1 MCASEDATE
10 REAKK
15 RAMNSKLHFI
25 RSDGVVS
32 IPLFTTLTCDP
43 LSSCQ
48 TDVTKVCIM
57 CGASG
62 FPLLCGSVV
71 LLLLRVRAEQV
82 LMGYLTG
89 SQRRPGDNIYP
100 RPGQTISGAI
110 SYAVDEINE
119 KHPIVENH
127 TLGFVV
133 AETFGDEEESIKQTA
148 TLWTAGRVAVYIGPQ
163 ESCIHEARMAASFNL
178 PMISYVSAH
187 FSGAE

>member
-1 MCASEDATE
+1 
-10 REAKK
+10 
-15 RAMNSKLHFI
+15 MNSELHFI
-25 RSDGVVS
+25 RSDGDVNITFLTRLV
-32 IPLFTTLTCDP
+32 IPFFK
-43 LSSCQ
+43 

-57 CGASG
+57 RGASCAPFLCGAAA
-62 FPLLCGSVV
+62 V
-71 LLLLRVRAEQV
+71 LLLVRVRSEQV

-119 KHPIVENH
+119 KFPIMGNH

-133 AETFGDEEESIKQTA
+133 AETFGDEEESIRQTA
-148 TLWTAGRVAVYIGPQ
+148 KLWTSGNVAVYIGPQ

-178 PMISYVSAH
+178 PMISYVSNQS
-187 FSGAE
+187 SGLTVECPGACMR